1 MKVMQI
7 GLGPIGMAVSHLL
20 MRKPD
25 WQIVAAIDTDPA
37 KHGRDLGEILGLE
50 TTLGIPVRGHLEP
63 RPDES
68 VDMAFLTTV
77 SSFSEVLPTLE
88 RLMRAGINVVTSTE
102 ELFYPYY
109 RHAQQAK
116 ALDAL
121 AKEHGVSILGTGINP
136 GFIMDTL
143 VLLLTGVCQQVTR
156 IAVTRVVN
164 ASGRRPSLQKQ
175 IGVGL
180 TPDAFTEHM
189 AQQRVGLVGPVDS
202 LAFLAHVLKWEMDDF
217 KERLAPV
224 LTDNVIQAAQIRVDP
239 GQVCG
244 VRHVIKG
251 ISNGKEVI
259 SLDLRI
265 YLGAEQTRDTIY
277 IEGTPTLEATI
288 KSHDLEDTAAAGL
301 LVNMSPLVYEA
312 RPGLLTMV
320 DLPLPHFQR
329 S

>member
-7 GLGPIGMAVSHLL
+7 GLGPIGMAVSRLL
-20 MRKPD
+20 MRKTD
-25 WQIVAAIDTDPA
+25 WHIVAAIDTDPA
-37 KHGRDLGEILGLE
+37 KQGRDLGDILGLA
-50 TTLGIPVRGHLEP
+50 TKLGIPVGGHLEP
-63 RPDES
+63 LPSEAIDI
-68 VDMAFLTTV
+68 AFLTTV

-88 RLMRAGINVVTSTE
+88 RLMQAGINVVTSTE

-109 RHAQQAK
+109 RHAQQAQ

-121 AKEHGVSILGTGINP
+121 AKAHGVSILGTGINP

-180 TPDAFTEHM
+180 TPDAFAEHI

-202 LAFLAHVLKWEMDDF
+202 LAFLAHVLRWEMEDF

-224 LTDNVIQAAQIRVDP
+224 LTDNVIQAAQGRVEP

-251 ISNGKEVI
+251 ISHGKEVI

-265 YLGAEQTRDTIY
+265 YLDAEQTRDTIY
-277 IEGTPTLEATI
+277 IEGIPTLEATI

-301 LVNMSPLVYEA
+301 LVNMSPLVYQA
-312 RPGLLTMV
+312 RPGLLTMI

-329 S
+329 

>member
-1 MKVMQI
+1 MRVMQI
-7 GLGPIGMAVSHLL
+7 GLGPIGMAVSRLL
-20 MRKPD
+20 MQKSD
-25 WQIVAAIDTDPA
+25 WHIVAAIDTDPA
-37 KHGRDLGEILGLE
+37 KQGRDLGDILGLE
-50 TTLGIPVRGHLEP
+50 TTLGIPVRGHLSP
-63 RPDES
+63 LPSQAIDI
-68 VDMAFLTTV
+68 AFLTTV
-77 SSFSEVLPTLE
+77 SSFAEVLPTLE
-88 RLMRAGINVVTSTE
+88 TLMQAGINVVASTE

-109 RHAQQAK
+109 RYAQQAH
-116 ALDAL
+116 ALDHL

-164 ASGRRPSLQKQ
+164 ASGRRPSLQRQ

-180 TPDAFTEHM
+180 TPEAFTEHI

-202 LAFLAHVLKWEMDDF
+202 LAFLAHVLRWEMDDF

-224 LTDNVIQAAQIRVDP
+224 LTDNVLQSAQGRVEP

-265 YLGAEQTRDTIY
+265 YLDAEQTRDTIY
-277 IEGTPTLEATI
+277 IEGIPTLEATI

-301 LVNMSPLVYEA
+301 LVNMSPLVHQA
-312 RPGLLTMV
+312 RPGLLTMI

-329 S
+329 